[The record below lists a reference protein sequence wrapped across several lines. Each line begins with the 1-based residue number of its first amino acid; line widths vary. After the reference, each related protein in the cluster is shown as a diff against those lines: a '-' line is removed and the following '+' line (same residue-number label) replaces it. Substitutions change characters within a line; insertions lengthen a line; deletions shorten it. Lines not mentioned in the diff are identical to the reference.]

1 MAKTS
6 TLRTR
11 RAAEAEP
18 DEPREGGWG
27 IVVVI
32 AAHLS
37 FAIQLGMMRSPGV
50 LYLSW
55 QDDFGTNDRETAAV
69 QSVFSSVSCF
79 SVFLGGIL
87 TERFGCRISG
97 MAGGILMTLGLL
109 SSYWVTD
116 FYQLYFTFSIIGAG
130 TGISSNSAVVVVA
143 MYFKRKYK
151 IAHALAIS
159 GEGTGIM
166 AAPPLLQF
174 LLESF
179 GWRGTLLIAS
189 AVAAN
194 SVAFCALFRP
204 NGATQKSKDN
214 LNSNQQNPAAK
225 NGSETANMSNDEHI
239 NDENSRR
246 SDDVL
251 ELEQI
256 GLPTEHGTTAN
267 SKTGYVSLTF
277 DTKNSNPILKLLK
290 RLLVS
295 LGFHLFVKSYRFVLL
310 CAVYLEFDIPYLGFA
325 VYLVPRAQS
334 VGVAP
339 SSAVI
344 LLSIFGIGNLLGRLG
359 SGLLVS
365 WRISAEHVTA
375 ISMLIAGVSLLLLK
389 LESYYVF
396 AIASFLFGFVSGFFF
411 AIMIVLTRQF
421 VGVRK
426 LAVGLGFSQIF
437 LGIGAISGP
446 LLAGW
451 ILDLT
456 GDSYQ
461 TVFYVGSAVCFIC
474 AVQMLLLPLLRRVEP
489 GIDISPNDI

>member
-97 MAGGILMTLGLL
+97 MAGGILMTLG
-109 SSYWVTD
+109 
-116 FYQLYFTFSIIGAG
+116 AG

-166 AAPPLLQF
+166 AAPPLLQI

-214 LNSNQQNPAAK
+214 LNSNQQNLAAK
-225 NGSETANMSNDEHI
+225 NGLETANMSNDEHI

-310 CAVYLEFDIPYLGFA
+310 CAVYLEFDIPFLGF
-325 VYLVPRAQS
+325 VLYLVPRAQS

-375 ISMLIAGVSLLLLK
+375 ISMAIAGVSLLLLK